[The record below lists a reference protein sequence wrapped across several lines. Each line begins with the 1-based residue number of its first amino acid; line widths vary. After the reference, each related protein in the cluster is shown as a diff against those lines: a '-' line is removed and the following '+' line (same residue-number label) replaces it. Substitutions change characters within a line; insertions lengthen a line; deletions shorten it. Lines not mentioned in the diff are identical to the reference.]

1 MQKKLLII
9 TACMLAVLVAAGIL
23 VTIRQ
28 TDQKRQ
34 IEHIL
39 QGESEQDTAL
49 VSLATVREEAETL
62 IQEGRNGAYRNLE
75 FREIRPL
82 ITEEDRIY
90 QIRVS
95 GLEPEFP
102 MTEEQVQKVYDTM
115 QAFFEEPID
124 ERKIKAIPSA
134 SGVDSVSLPELRV
147 KIREQNE
154 EYTGIDYV
162 FLYLEDEEHEEQ
174 GQRSQIISAGIRSIM
189 IDLGEPW
196 AEEMPDRVYY
206 PGAADGSLQD
216 VYETADGEMSVDE
229 AIEQTEN
236 YFNREFP
243 VPGLGE
249 MKYRVSRVFIVSM
262 PDGTYGF
269 ELELRRSYGGVY
281 FQGDIRRQSG
291 TGEEVFDL
299 TSASLNGEHH
309 VTQFWAISCNEQ
321 VEKMQEIT
329 EIVSLK
335 KATEYISQ
343 KIGDNTV
350 YTVLEI
356 ELSYVGNGITEED
369 RWFEELSPAWMF
381 ITVNQTNGK
390 EVRFYVDALTGEV
403 SVIRMD

>member
-1 MQKKLLII
+1 MRKKLLII
-9 TACMLAVLVAAGIL
+9 TACILAVLVAAEIL
-23 VTIRQ
+23 VTLRQ
-28 TDQKRQ
+28 SDQKRQ
-34 IEHIL
+34 IEQIL

-62 IQEGRNGAYRNLE
+62 IQEGRNGVYRNLE
-75 FREIRPL
+75 FHEIRPL

-95 GLEPEFP
+95 TLKPEFP
-102 MTEEQVQKVYDTM
+102 LTEEQVQKVYDSM

-124 ERKIKAIPSA
+124 ERKITAIPA
-134 SGVDSVSLPELRV
+134 GSGVDSVSISELRE

-154 EYTGIDYV
+154 KYTGIDYV
-162 FLYLEDEEHEEQ
+162 FLYLEDGEQ
-174 GQRSQIISAGIRSIM
+174 GQRSQIISASIRSIM
-189 IDLGEPW
+189 IDLGEPYYV
-196 AEEMPDRVYY
+196 EEVPGKIYY
-206 PGAADGSLQD
+206 PGATDGSLQD
-216 VYETADGEMSVDE
+216 VYETADGEMSVEE

-236 YFNREFP
+236 YFNHEFP
-243 VPGLGE
+243 VPCSGG
-249 MKYRVSRVFIVSM
+249 MKYRVARVFIVSM

-269 ELELRRSYGGVY
+269 YLELRRSYGGVY
-281 FQGDIRRQSG
+281 FQGDIRRQAG
-291 TGEEVFDL
+291 TGDEVYDL
-299 TSASLNGEHH
+299 TNVILNGEHH
-309 VTQFWAISCNEQ
+309 VTEFWAISCNEQ

-329 EIVSLK
+329 EIISLK

-356 ELSYVGNGITEED
+356 ELSYVGKEITEED
-369 RWFEELSPAWMF
+369 SWFEELSPAWMF

-403 SVIRMD
+403 SSIRMD